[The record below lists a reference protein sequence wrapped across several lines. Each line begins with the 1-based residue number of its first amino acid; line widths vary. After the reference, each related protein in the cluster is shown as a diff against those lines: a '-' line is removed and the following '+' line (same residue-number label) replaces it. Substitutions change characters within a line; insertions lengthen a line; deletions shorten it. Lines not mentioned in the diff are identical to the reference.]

1 MITGRKKFVS
11 IPRDQYSFYIEPVAG
26 DHGKQFEYGSD
37 HQDPEFLK
45 FLKRYWYLQFMR

>member
-1 MITGRKKFVS
+1 MITGEKKFES
-11 IPRDQYSFYIEPVAG
+11 IPVPVFVYIEPVAG
-26 DHGKQFEYGSD
+26 DHRKQFKYGSD